1 MFCPITPLTLQINA
15 MVLVPRDEDMIR
27 RSEQRT
33 LEEGKEVPESAVLE
47 MKANFSIPHE
57 NEGLFDK
64 ITFLELQ
71 RQEAQELVE
80 QYNRW
85 SRKISRIRYEVV
97 LPINSKVLNNVIGL
111 SEKMTLVAYLN
122 L

>member
-1 MFCPITPLTLQINA
+1 

-71 RQEAQELVE
+71 RDEAQDLVE
-80 QYNRW
+80 QYNR
-85 SRKISRIRYEVV
+85 
-97 LPINSKVLNNVIGL
+97 
-111 SEKMTLVAYLN
+111 
-122 L
+122 

>member
-1 MFCPITPLTLQINA
+1 

-71 RQEAQELVE
+71 REEAQDLVE
-80 QYNRW
+80 QYNR
-85 SRKISRIRYEVV
+85 
-97 LPINSKVLNNVIGL
+97 
-111 SEKMTLVAYLN
+111 
-122 L
+122 